1 VDFLLD
7 EVKDKKLK
15 SLVSKLLTFADRRL
29 DLEQCFGHK
38 FFADYSE
45 NVTREASRGLGRSNS
60 NNSTFSTSNSDIP
73 KKKRRSND
81 MSNSSQDVL
90 NLIPSQSNWI
100 VPLSPDIT
108 FVNGVSPAIYQMAPR
123 KKSFYA
129 PSTANNQASLDS
141 IDRPM
146 TSMDSSKEGRKKSN
160 EKMVN
165 HEEEEEGGGA
175 NGGGNGH
182 GSFKREK
189 NCTIL

>member
-29 DLEQCFGHK
+29 DLEQCFAHK

-45 NVTREASRGLGRSNS
+45 NVTRDDGSRGLGRSNS
-60 NNSTFSTSNSDIP
+60 NNSTFSLSNSDIP
-73 KKKRRSND
+73 KKKRRSD
-81 MSNSSQDVL
+81 RMSGSYENTSQDV
-90 NLIPSQSNWI
+90 NWI

-108 FVNGVSPAIYQMAPR
+108 FANGVSPAIYQMAPR
-123 KKSFYA
+123 KKSFYG
-129 PSTANNQASLDS
+129 SSSSNNNQASLDS
-141 IDRPM
+141 IDRPI
-146 TSMDSSKEGRKKSN
+146 TAMDSSKEGRKKSN

-165 HEEEEEGGGA
+165 QEEEEEGGGA
-175 NGGGNGH
+175 NGAGNGH